1 MKNIIFDTN
10 YRPSF
15 SGHETFALR
24 QMWLVKA
31 YNAVASRKK
40 SIFSNEDAIVTFGV
54 GKNMVSSIKHWAIA
68 SGIVEGSGGSYAPTE
83 LGEKIFGD
91 NGLDKFCEQY
101 ATSWLTHWN
110 LAGRTRFGSKAT
122 TWYLAFNHIG
132 EQTFQAQQITKAIE
146 EYLERKVPQVT
157 VSPNTLKNDVN
168 VFFNTY
174 VSKAS
179 VTVEDVAEPMLAE
192 LGLIQISSNG
202 LYEFRRGPKATLPDS
217 VFLYALIDYWQN
229 TAPNQKTLSFESIA
243 YDPGSPGRVFKLD
256 EDSIAERLINLDKT
270 SQGKYLWSD
279 TAGQKNVICLSEMSP
294 LDALEIGNE

>member
-1 MKNIIFDTN
+1 MKNIIFDSN

-31 YNAVASRKK
+31 FNAIASSHKG
-40 SIFSNEDAIVTFGV
+40 IFSNEDAIVTFGV

-68 SGIVEGSGGSYAPTE
+68 SGIIEGSGGNYAPTE
-83 LGEKIFGD
+83 LGEKIFGN
-91 NGLDKFCEQY
+91 NGLDKFCERY
-101 ATSWLTHWN
+101 ATSWLVHWN
-110 LAGRTRFGSKAT
+110 LVGRTKHGPRAT

-132 EQTFQAQQITKAIE
+132 EQIFQAKQLVTAIE
-146 EYLERKVPQVT
+146 DYLEKKIPNLT
-157 VSPNTLKNDVN
+157 VSAKTVENDVK
-168 VFFNTY
+168 VFFSTY

-179 VTVEDVAEPMLAE
+179 VSVEDVAEPMLAE
-192 LGLIQISSNG
+192 LGLIQIGANG

-229 TAPNQKTLSFESIA
+229 SAPNQKTLSFESIA

-256 EDSIAERLINLDKT
+256 EDSVAERLINLEKT
-270 SQGKYLWSD
+270 SQGRYIWSD
-279 TAGQKNVICLSEMSP
+279 TAGQKNVICIAEMSP
-294 LDALEIGNE
+294 IEALEVMND